1 MVPAASP
8 DRSSSG
14 ELLEPEFLQAR
25 TPGSSS
31 RQRRWHLDVGGGRKR
46 ESQVGEGE
54 EEEVPARKSLL
65 GGNL

>member
-1 MVPAASP
+1 MGPAASP
-8 DRSSSG
+8 GSSSSE
-14 ELLEPEFLQAR
+14 ELLQPEFLQAK

-31 RQRRWHLDVGGGRKR
+31 RQRRRHLDVGGGRKR

-65 GGNL
+65 DGNL